1 MTAPQEQQTPAA
13 PAAPADPAAPP
24 AAEPQTPPWGE
35 EENFDP
41 DRAWKLIQDLRADKE
56 RLSTRPAMTAEQQ
69 QQLAEYQRLVEASK
83 TDQERQAEELTRWQA
98 DAQKWR
104 TEAVTAR
111 VQAIAAPDFADPS
124 DAIGAVDPNTYI
136 DAGGQI
142 DEAAIQ
148 RDLAAVLERKP
159 HWRRTSDGQQAP
171 RVPAPNPAQGAGGGS
186 TPADPASQFAAILQA
201 QMRNH

>member
-1 MTAPQEQQTPAA
+1 MTEPQQQQIAPATAPVDA
-13 PAAPADPAAPP
+13 PAVTP
-24 AAEPQTPPWGE
+24 EPQTPPWGE
-35 EENFDP
+35 DENFDP
-41 DRAWKLIQDLRADKE
+41 ERAWKLIQDLRADKE
-56 RLSTRPAMTAEQQ
+56 KLTARPALTDEQQ
-69 QQLAEYQRLVEASK
+69 QQLAEYKKLVEASK
-83 TDQERQAEELTRWQA
+83 TDQERQAEELSRWQT

-104 TEAVTAR
+104 GEAVAAR
-111 VQAIAAPDFADPS
+111 VQALAAIDFTDPS
-124 DAIGAVDPNTYI
+124 DAVAAVDPNSYI

-159 HWRRTSDGQQAP
+159 HWRRTSDGIPAP

>member
-1 MTAPQEQQTPAA
+1 MTAPQEQVA
-13 PAAPADPAAPP
+13 PTAPADAPAVTP
-24 AAEPQTPPWGE
+24 EPQTPPWGE
-35 EENFDP
+35 DENFDP
-41 DRAWKLIQDLRADKE
+41 ERAWKLIQDLRADKE
-56 RLSTRPAMTAEQQ
+56 KLTARPALTDEQQ
-69 QQLAEYQRLVEASK
+69 QQLAEYKKLVEASK
-83 TDQERQAEELTRWQA
+83 TDQERQAEELSRWQT

-104 TEAVTAR
+104 GEAVAAR
-111 VQAIAAPDFADPS
+111 VQALAAVDFTDPS
-124 DAIGAVDPNTYI
+124 DAVAAVDPNSYI

-159 HWRRTSDGQQAP
+159 HWRRTSDGIQAP